1 MIEKHQATTMTK
13 INDNDDNNNNNNNDD
28 DDDDKPFSENGKLE
42 NLIQD
47 ADRMTRSY
55 D

>member
-13 INDNDDNNNNNNNDD
+13 INDNDDNNNNNDD